1 MNRCVTTK
9 YLGPTDTKGS
19 RVAAYS
25 SHGKR
30 IVPYDSALSP
40 RMNHH
45 AAAVELACVNGWIA
59 YTESTTVELAHGSLP
74 DETGYAFLVPGY

>member
-1 MNRCVTTK
+1 
-9 YLGPTDTKGS
+9 
-19 RVAAYS
+19 
-25 SHGKR
+25 
-30 IVPYDSALSP
+30 
-40 RMNHH
+40 MNHH